1 METVMLVL
9 ILLMAV
15 VVSHIIAL
23 FVTQF
28 LRLAIPTPLIQIA
41 VGAALAAFGGLGV
54 ALKPELFLLLFLPP
68 LLFSDGW
75 SIPKTGLIRDK
86 WTILEMALL
95 LVVFTVVFGG
105 FFMHWLIPAMPLA
118 VAFAVAAIMSPTDPV
133 AVSAITERISIPKRL
148 LHILAGES
156 LLNDASGLV
165 SMRFAVAAAMTG
177 SFSLLAAFGTFLWTA
192 LAGLVIGAATTFIIA
207 HAGNRLFAR
216 FQLEAGS
223 QIIISLLIPFI
234 AYLLA
239 ENAEA
244 SGILASV
251 AAGVMMSFME
261 NYAPNAATTR
271 MRRFAV
277 WNTLQFVANGIIF
290 VLLGEQLPE
299 IISGAANVV
308 RETGH
313 QNPLWLGFYVFI
325 IYAVLIALRFVWV
338 WVSLRFTLF
347 NATRRGLQ
355 SFNPGWKL
363 VAATSFAG
371 VRGTV
376 TLAGVMTL
384 PLFLANGQPFPARD
398 LAIFLAAGVIV
409 LSLIAASI
417 VLPFL
422 LRNLKLPQ
430 EASSRKEEESA
441 QAAAYEA
448 AIQAVEKE
456 THALCEGQSDADIY
470 TNAGAHIMQI
480 YRERLTSIISDNDS
494 EEKISRHTQDN
505 KVEKLLRLRALEAER
520 QVYYDYK
527 RQRLLPEES
536 ADKFLHAVDLMEA
549 QLSAV

>member
-1 METVMLVL
+1 MEAVRIVL

-15 VVSHIIAL
+15 VVGHIMTL
-23 FVTQF
+23 FITRF
-28 LRLAIPTPLIQIA
+28 LKIAIPTPLIQIA

-54 ALKPELFLLLFLPP
+54 ALRPELFMLLFLPP

-75 SIPKTGLIRDK
+75 SIPKEGLIRDR
-86 WTILEMALL
+86 WTILEMALF
-95 LVVFTVVFGG
+95 LVVFTVIFGG
-105 FFMHWLIPAMPLA
+105 YFMHWLIPAMPLA
-118 VAFAVAAIMSPTDPV
+118 VAFALAAIMSPTDPV
-133 AVSAITERISIPKRL
+133 AVSAITAKVSVPKRL
-148 LHILAGES
+148 LHILEGES

-177 SFSLLAAFGTFLWTA
+177 SFSLFAAFGTFLWTA
-192 LAGLVIGAATTFIIA
+192 LAGLIIGAATTFVIA
-207 HAGNRLFAR
+207 RTANWLFAR

-239 ENAEA
+239 EHIEA
-244 SGILASV
+244 SGILAAV
-251 AAGVMMSFME
+251 AAGIMMSFIE
-261 NYAPNAATTR
+261 DYAPNAATTR
-271 MRRFAV
+271 MRRLAV

-308 RETGH
+308 RDTGH
-313 QNPLWLGFYVFI
+313 QNPLWLLVYVAL
-325 IYAVLIALRFVWV
+325 IYAALIVLRFIWV

-347 NATRRGLQ
+347 NATRRGIQ
-355 SFNPGWKL
+355 AFNPGWKL

-376 TLAGVMTL
+376 TLAGVLTL
-384 PLFLANGQPFPARD
+384 PLFLADGRPFPVRD

-417 VLPFL
+417 ALPFL
-422 LRNLKLPQ
+422 LCGLKLPQ
-430 EASSRKEEESA
+430 EASSRKDEETA

-448 AIQAVEKE
+448 AIQAVETE
-456 THALCEGQSDADIY
+456 THNLCQGQSDADIY

-480 YRERLTSIISDNDS
+480 YRDRLTSLSADNDS
-494 EEKISRHTQDN
+494 EEKALRHEQDN

-520 QVYYDYK
+520 HVYYDYK
-527 RQRLLPEES
+527 RRRLLPEES
-536 ADKFLHAVDLMEA
+536 ANKFLHAVDLVEA
-549 QLSAV
+549 QLSAS